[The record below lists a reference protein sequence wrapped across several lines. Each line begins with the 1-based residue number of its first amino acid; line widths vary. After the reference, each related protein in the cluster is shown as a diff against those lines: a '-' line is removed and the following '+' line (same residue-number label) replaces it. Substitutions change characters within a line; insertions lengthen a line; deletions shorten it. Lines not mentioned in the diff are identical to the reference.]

1 MAILS
6 TNQRLIKVDV
16 GYSAGNGIDITS
28 GVISVTGDNAPYS
41 AGQNIYFDGDDN
53 HVINGKDWGDDIN
66 DASANAFNT
75 ASAWVAQNY
84 ANSADLTYLSGVV
97 DNKLDTSAWSSVSA
111 DMATEQYV
119 IANGNMVFGRTTA
132 WVNDQHYS
140 TVSQLESVSSDLN
153 TNKLDS
159 SSYHELTAGENIDI
173 QNYIISSK
181 DWTNDI
187 QNASANAY
195 NESTGYVNNWIE
207 ETYSTDKNALS
218 AAIDYVSGNAGDQE
232 VNSLVHSNSGE
243 WNNVSAKLDSTAFS
257 TVSGDFLTAIP
268 DEYATKDFVSNS
280 ITGKLDIS
288 SFSSVSGD
296 FLTNEDLNGYATETF
311 VQDTSANITALIP
324 TDYYPVTNPSG
335 FITGVDLSNYYTK
348 TDTSSKEEISAA
360 IAAIPLGDEEV
371 NQAVHTNSATWNT
384 VSDKL
389 DTTAFSDVSSTF
401 LTAHQSLDGYATESF
416 VENVSG
422 DITALI
428 PTDYAT
434 TEQINDLSGAID
446 YVSANAGDQ
455 EVNNLVHTNSATWDF
470 VTNKLD
476 TTAFSE
482 VSGSFLTAVDIP
494 ESATWNE
501 TSNVVQSNSAQWG
514 QGGTTYTSPSGTILI
529 NGDTLE
535 GTNSAISIVGYEGFV
550 SSYGLSPVGP
560 NDTATY
566 TWDKALPTNTIT
578 LDTWATN
585 YTLYW
590 SANTDL
596 TGEIVLPEAGRTIQ
610 SISIP
615 NATAFAAWCD
625 NYFNINGATVSAA
638 DTLETVVGEL
648 AWASALPSYEY
659 DITNK
664 ISAINGSAIAAG
676 DEFPASADEAI
687 QCVQSNSSNWQNVS
701 NKLDTTAFSD
711 VSGTFLTA
719 QQNAD
724 WTATA
729 GVTQILNK
737 PEEVSY
743 ELLNISAG
751 PGIDIQDTQD
761 SLVISST
768 IDVSQFLTN
777 EDITGKLDTSIYA
790 ADSATFLTAIPTST
804 MDVNLLNLTNG
815 GKISGY
821 NGSAIY
827 AQGGGGGEG
836 GGDMFTAYLEYNDQ
850 NQISGYAGTAF
861 AGQGGAGN
869 PEVESYVQTNSAT
882 IDDVNTNVTTN
893 SGAWGGIALPVSAGK
908 GVGIGV
914 INDTLVVSSTLTGYV
929 WTSASLFTTATPTK
943 NTSYTL
949 SDNCSNYD
957 KLEVD
962 FYDIN
967 NWRTQMDCPIPP
979 NLAASGTRG
988 GYFNVV
994 TENTSTTAHVWFKCF
1009 NWTAAQ
1015 NNFTCYCSEMAA
1027 QGGSTTQSV
1036 NANQP
1041 DNPPKV
1047 IQIIGWKRVEV

>member
-53 HVINGKDWGDDIN
+53 HVINGKDWGNEIN

-119 IANGNMVFGRTTA
+119 IANGNMVFGRSTA

-153 TNKLDS
+153 TNKLDA

-218 AAIDYVSGNAGDQE
+218 GAIDYVSANAGDQE

-296 FLTNEDLNGYATETF
+296 FLTNEDLNGYATESF

-324 TDYYPVTNPSG
+324 TDYYPDTNPSG

-389 DTTAFSDVSSTF
+389 DTTAFSDVSGSF
-401 LTAHQSLDGYATESF
+401 LTAHQ
-416 VENVSG
+416 
-422 DITALI
+422 
-428 PTDYAT
+428 
-434 TEQINDLSGAID
+434 DLSDYYTKSQTSGADELAQAFSNIPL
-446 YVSANAGDQ
+446 GD
-455 EVNNLVHTNSATWDF
+455 EAVNSA
-470 VTNKLD
+470 VHEL
-476 TTAFSE
+476 
-482 VSGSFLTAVDIP
+482 SG
-494 ESATWNE
+494 TWNE
-501 TSNVVQSNSAQWG
+501 
-514 QGGTTYTSPSGTILI
+514 
-529 NGDTLE
+529 
-535 GTNSAISIVGYEGFV
+535 V
-550 SSYGLSPVGP
+550 SS
-560 NDTATY
+560 
-566 TWDKALPTNTIT
+566 
-578 LDTWATN
+578 
-585 YTLYW
+585 
-590 SANTDL
+590 
-596 TGEIVLPEAGRTIQ
+596 
-610 SISIP
+610 
-615 NATAFAAWCD
+615 
-625 NYFNINGATVSAA
+625 
-638 DTLETVVGEL
+638 
-648 AWASALPSYEY
+648 
-659 DITNK
+659 
-664 ISAINGSAIAAG
+664 
-676 DEFPASADEAI
+676 
-687 QCVQSNSSNWQNVS
+687 
-701 NKLDTTAFSD
+701 KLDTTAFSD

-743 ELLNISAG
+743 ELLNLSAG
-751 PGIDIQDTQD
+751 PGIDIQETQD
-761 SLVISST
+761 ALVISAT
-768 IDVSQFLTN
+768 GGGGGTGDMETALLEYNADDQ
-777 EDITGKLDTSIYA
+777 IT
-790 ADSATFLTAIPTST
+790 
-804 MDVNLLNLTNG
+804 
-815 GKISGY
+815 GY
-821 NGSAIY
+821 NGS
-827 AQGGGGGEG
+827 
-836 GGDMFTAYLEYNDQ
+836 
-850 NQISGYAGTAF
+850 AF
-861 AGQGGAGN
+861 AGQGGGGDVPTGTMNVSGLEYNAVGEISGYGSSAIAQYGAEKQWLVHDDTLVHDSN
-869 PEVESYVQTNSAT
+869 SAQYALGVNVSAVAQLLGVDETVLWSGDAISGISASESMTGFNRIRIKYSTNTNSTITYGSVHEYKEIDPSTLDHDFTIGAITNNGSNSTNNMLFINTEYSAT
-882 IDDVNTNVTTN
+882 SNYTVLNMVHSYQVYNNDGTWTTGTNN
-893 SGAWGGIALPVSAGK
+893 RIRIKEL
-908 GVGIGV
+908 VGIGRK
-914 INDTLVVSSTLTGYV
+914 S
-929 WTSASLFTTATPTK
+929 
-943 NTSYTL
+943 
-949 SDNCSNYD
+949 
-957 KLEVD
+957 
-962 FYDIN
+962 
-967 NWRTQMDCPIPP
+967 
-979 NLAASGTRG
+979 
-988 GYFNVV
+988 
-994 TENTSTTAHVWFKCF
+994 
-1009 NWTAAQ
+1009 
-1015 NNFTCYCSEMAA
+1015 
-1027 QGGSTTQSV
+1027 
-1036 NANQP
+1036 
-1041 DNPPKV
+1041 
-1047 IQIIGWKRVEV
+1047 